1 MNRFLLLWLFFAL
14 SIPLP
19 ALSAERNVTGS
30 NVHAVYLAIGH
41 IYSKSKVDEL
51 IEIIKNTGANAVV
64 IDFKDSNVPDMK
76 RMRELTARFRDA
88 NAYTIA
94 RIVVMQDSLY
104 ARKHPEIAIKSAG
117 GGFWYSGRSSWKRY
131 WLDPAANL
139 TQEYAIATAKLAID
153 AGFNEVQ
160 FDYMRFPTDG
170 NMKNIVYPA
179 YRGAQS
185 KSDVMRGFFERI
197 HHELKAYNANVIL
210 SIDVFG
216 EVLLYGKER
225 GIGQNAADVGKYFDV
240 VSPMAYPSHYQCGE
254 FGVRDPT
261 AHPYKVYFDTIR
273 KGQGYLSGTNAII
286 RPWVQ
291 DFTLTSIYH
300 CGPRVVY
307 TAERI
312 REQIRAGEDL
322 GVHGFMLW
330 NAGSRFT
337 RGAFN

>member
-1 MNRFLLLWLFFAL
+1 M
-14 SIPLP
+14 P
-19 ALSAERNVTGS
+19 ALSAGKDAPGS

-41 IYSKSKVDEL
+41 LYSKSKVDEL
-51 IEIIKNTGANAVV
+51 IEITKNTGANAVV
-64 IDFKDSNVPDMK
+64 IDFKDSNIPDMK
-76 RMRELTARFRDA
+76 KMKELVARFA
-88 NAYTIA
+88 NANVYTIA
-94 RIVVMQDSLY
+94 RIVTLQDSLY
-104 ARKHPEIAIKSAG
+104 ARKHPEIAIKSG
-117 GGFWYSGRSSWKRY
+117 NGGFWYSGRSSWKRY

-170 NMKNIVYPA
+170 NMKNMAYPVYRA
-179 YRGAQS
+179 TQS

-197 HHELKAYNANVIL
+197 HRELKAYNQNVVL

-216 EVLLYGKER
+216 EVLLYGKEP

-261 AHPYKVYFDTIR
+261 AHPYKVYSDTIR

-307 TAERI
+307 TAERV
-312 REQIRAGEDL
+312 REEIQAGEDL

-337 RGAFN
+337 RGAL

>member
-1 MNRFLLLWLFFAL
+1 MNRFLSLLLFL
-14 SIPLP
+14 SLTVPLQ
-19 ALSAERNVTGS
+19 AETNAHNVR
-30 NVHAVYLAIGH
+30 AVYLAIGH

-51 IEIIKNTGANAVV
+51 IEITKNTGANAVV

-76 RMRELTARFRDA
+76 KMKELVARFK
-88 NAYTIA
+88 NADVYTIA
-94 RIVVMQDSLY
+94 RIVALQDSSY
-104 ARKHPEIAIKSAG
+104 AKKHPEIAIKSTA
-117 GGFWYSGRSSWKRY
+117 GGFWYSGKNSWKRY

-139 TQEYAIATAKLAID
+139 TQEYTVEMAKLAIN

-170 NMKNIVYPA
+170 NMRNIVYPVFRA
-179 YRGAQS
+179 GKQS
-185 KSDVMRGFFERI
+185 KEDVMRRFFERI
-197 HHELKAYNANVIL
+197 HHELKAYNAQAIL

-273 KGQGYLSGTNAII
+273 KGQGYLRGTNAII

-291 DFTLTSIYH
+291 DFTLASIYR
-300 CGPRVVY
+300 CGPKVVY

-312 REQIRAGEDL
+312 RQEIKAGEDL